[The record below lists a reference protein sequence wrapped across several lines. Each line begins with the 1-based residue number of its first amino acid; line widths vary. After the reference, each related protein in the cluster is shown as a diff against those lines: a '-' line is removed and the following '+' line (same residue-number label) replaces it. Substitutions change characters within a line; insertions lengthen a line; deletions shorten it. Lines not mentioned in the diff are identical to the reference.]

1 MAVSKG
7 NLFSQDFLLEGI
19 QQHPV
24 WKSVAPEE
32 SATFEKKLRS
42 IFSKFPFKGN
52 PIEATTENDL
62 IEPIIRA
69 LGWSDYL
76 TQQTTAR
83 KGRSDV
89 PDYLLFQDA
98 DHKSKANE
106 FKGQADRYQHGLSI
120 LEAKAWLVPLDRKGS
135 AKDGDGV
142 PSNQMLRYLSSV
154 DVQSNKCIKWGILTN
169 GRYWRLYYQDAQSR
183 SEEFLSLDL
192 PLILGL
198 EGYDADLFEREEL
211 KKQDWLKVFYVFFCK
226 QAFIKELDGKSF
238 HLEALEE
245 GKLWEAK
252 VAQNL
257 SDMVFQEV
265 FPGFVNALAKHDSAA
280 PKQWDAAYL
289 TELRHAT
296 LTLLYRLLFL
306 LYAEDRNLLPVQDK
320 KYDDYG
326 LRMRVRENIKE
337 RIDAKD
343 VFSDSRDTY
352 YSQIKGLCKTIDQGD
367 KSIGIPPYNGGLFD
381 PNRNPIL
388 ARCEIPDDIFAP
400 LFDRLSRREEAG
412 RKLWINYRDLTVQQL
427 GSIYERLLEFEIVP
441 NDDHTLTIR
450 PNIFAR
456 KTSGSYYTPE
466 SLVHLVLEKSVGLLC
481 DEIQA
486 TFAAKNEELGTR
498 RSSKAERVKD
508 LAAFDPAVKMLALK
522 ICDPAMGSGHFLV
535 SLVDYLADR
544 VLEAVAAAEDSVEWD
559 ADHLYHSPLADSIQK
574 IRTQIKAQADKHG
587 WIVADDQLDDRHIVR
602 RMILKRCVYGVDKNP
617 MAVELAK
624 VSLWLHTFTVGAPLS
639 FLDHHLRYGDS
650 LFGEFVHGVESGL
663 LKRGSL
669 YINSEVAAAK
679 ATAKGMALIE
689 QITDADISEVKES
702 ASKFTAIAEAI
713 RPVDEFFS
721 LIHAYKW
728 TDEKDKAAK
737 AAFNAYLDKQFG
749 DPIRIALSDEYIT
762 PPVGK
767 KQASLLGDDE
777 PKQQDLMKNG
787 TSDADTYEQFRTL
800 LRQLRQRVEEER
812 FFHWEIAFPGV
823 WEQWEMEHPTG
834 GFDAIIGNPPWDRMK
849 MQEVEWF
856 TARKPEIAYQKRA
869 VDRKKMIASLEKQG
883 DVLYQ
888 EYMVA
893 SEKAAA
899 SMRVAKTSGHYSKMA
914 TGDFNIYSLFVE
926 RANRLVRSSGYVA
939 FVLPVGIAYDKGNS
953 LFFGNLSETKRINAL
968 YVFENKNGEF
978 FKDVHHEDKPTIFV
992 FGGQARI
999 FDKVSCAF
1007 FLHDMDQLNDP
1018 EKTFELSAIEF
1029 SAINP
1034 NTKTA
1039 PIFRNRRDALIV
1051 GKIYE
1056 NYPIFIKYDFEGL
1069 ENYKAASAKA
1079 KKGVN
1084 EEDFIHRVWPV
1095 KYFTMLHMTN
1105 DSKHFKN
1112 RQELEDE
1119 GCYPVEASIFKNGDD
1134 LFLPVYEGKMI
1145 DQYNHRYA
1153 SVKEETSNVSGQ
1165 GVAIETTLEQL
1176 KDSHFSTAPRYW
1188 CNQKLRKT
1196 STQLKWYIGF
1206 RDTTNVNNWRTLI
1219 AGILPNIC
1227 VGNTLPLLIP
1237 LEGQEEIYINQAPL
1251 LLANFNSIVL
1261 DYISRQK
1268 IQARHI
1274 NAYILEQLPVIPPAA
1289 FEKKLGKTT
1298 VGDFIRRE
1306 VLKLTYTAVDME
1318 PFARDMGYEGKPFA
1332 WDEDARRHSKAK
1344 LDALFF
1350 NLYGINRDDASYI
1363 LDTFPIVKREDEA
1376 QFGRYLTH
1384 DLILAYMNALKAGDL
1399 DVKIAL

>member
-32 SATFEKKLRS
+32 IATFEKKLRS

-89 PDYLLFQDA
+89 PDYLLFQDTE
-98 DHKSKANE
+98 HKTKANE
-106 FKGQADRYQHGLSI
+106 FRGQADRYKYGLSI

-154 DVQSNKCIKWGILTN
+154 DVQSNKAIKWGILTN

-198 EGYDADLFEREEL
+198 EGYDADLFERKEL
-211 KKQDWLKVFYVFFCK
+211 QKQDWLKVFYVFFCK

-381 PNRNPIL
+381 PARNPIL

-412 RKLWINYRDLTVQQL
+412 KKLWINYRDLTVQQL
-427 GSIYERLLEFEIVP
+427 GSIYERLLEFEIVA
-441 NDDHTLTIR
+441 NDDRTLTIR

-508 LAAFDPAVKMLALK
+508 LAAFDPAVKMLGLK

-574 IRTQIKAQADKHG
+574 IRTQIKAQADKNG
-587 WIVADDQLDDRHIVR
+587 WMVADDQLDDRHIVR

-650 LFGEFVHGVESGL
+650 LFGEFVYDVESQLHKAGAAFI
-663 LKRGSL
+663 S
-669 YINSEVAAAK
+669 SEVAAAK
-679 ATAKGMALIE
+679 QTAKGMAMIE

-702 ASKFTAIAEAI
+702 ASKFSDIAQAVKPI
-713 RPVDEFFS
+713 DAFFS
-721 LIHAYKW
+721 LLHAYKW
-728 TDEKDKAAK
+728 EDEKGEEGKK
-737 AAFNAYLDKQFG
+737 RKSAFQSYLDKQFG
-749 DPIRIALSDEYIT
+749 NPIRIALSDANIEA
-762 PPVGK
+762 PKGK
-767 KQASLLGDDE
+767 KQKSLLGDDA
-777 PKQQDLMKNG
+777 PTQADLMRG
-787 TSDADTYEQFRTL
+787 GSSDAQTHTEFVKL
-800 LRQLRQRVEEER
+800 LKQLRERVEEER

-823 WEQWEMEHPTG
+823 WDHWEMAAPKG
-834 GFDAIIGNPPWDRMK
+834 GFDAVIGNPPWDRIK
-849 MQEVEWF
+849 LQDVEWF
-856 TARKPEIAYQKRA
+856 AARKPEIALQTRA
-869 VDRKKMIASLEKQG
+869 ADRKKMIAALEKSG
-883 DVLYQ
+883 DPLWLAYLKACDAAKSSAK
-888 EYMVA
+888 VA
-893 SEKAAA
+893 S
-899 SMRVAKTSGHYSKMA
+899 STGQYPLLSG
-914 TGDFNIYSLFVE
+914 GDINLYSLFVE
-926 RANRLVRSSGYVA
+926 RAHRLVKASGV
-939 FVLPVGIAYDKGNS
+939 VGLVIPSGIASDKGS
-953 LFFGNLSETKRINAL
+953 SEFFRSISTNGRLGVL
-968 YVFENKNGEF
+968 YDFENKKVF
-978 FKDVHHEDKPTIFV
+978 FPDIHASFKFCTYVA
-992 FGGQARI
+992 GGKSRTFEGSSLA
-999 FDKVSCAF
+999 C
-1007 FLHDMDQLNDP
+1007 FLHNVDEITDP
-1018 EKTFELSAIEF
+1018 ERCFPLTSIDFARV
-1029 SAINP
+1029 NP
-1034 NTKTA
+1034 NTGTA
-1039 PIFRNRRDALIV
+1039 PLFRTRRDAEITRR
-1051 GKIYE
+1051 IYE
-1056 NYPIFIKYDFEGL
+1056 NFPVLVNHEKG
-1069 ENYKAASAKA
+1069 AA
-1079 KKGVN
+1079 
-1084 EEDFIHRVWPV
+1084 WPV
-1095 KYFTMLHMTN
+1095 KYTTMFHMTN
-1105 DSKHFKN
+1105 DSHLFKTKT
-1112 RQELEDE
+1112 ELERD
-1119 GCYPVEASIFKNGDD
+1119 GYPLGGNRWKLGKEEY
-1134 LFLPVYEGKMI
+1134 LPLYVGKMI
-1145 DQYNHRYA
+1145 HHYDHRASSVTVNEENLHHQSLSGSTSLAEHQSPQFFPEPQYW
-1153 SVKEETSNVSGQ
+1153 
-1165 GVAIETTLEQL
+1165 VAGCNIEWNN
-1176 KDSHFSTAPRYW
+1176 KNSWA
-1188 CNQKLRKT
+1188 
-1196 STQLKWYIGF
+1196 IGF
-1206 RDTTNVNNWRTLI
+1206 RSIARPTDSRTLI
-1219 AGILPNIC
+1219 ATIIPRAAA
-1227 VGNTLPLLIP
+1227 GNSLPLLFIEDSHADRIHC
-1237 LEGQEEIYINQAPL
+1237 LQAN
-1251 LLANFNSIVL
+1251 LASFAFDFIV
-1261 DYISRQK
+1261 RQK
-1268 IQARHI
+1268 VQASNMNWFI
-1274 NAYILEQLPVIPPAA
+1274 MEQLPVIPAAA
-1289 FEKKLGKTT
+1289 FAKKLGKTT
-1298 VGDFIRRE
+1298 VGDFIRQE

-1332 WDEDARRHSKAK
+1332 WDEEARRHSKAK

-1363 LDTFPIVKREDEA
+1363 LNTFPIVRNDDMKEFD
-1376 QFGRYLTH
+1376 RYYTH